1 MHIFTVKDAYDF
13 DKFPKVSRRKKQ
25 FKESEGGQGEVCELV
40 ENYAKQYAEKVA
52 KEAAMDNARK
62 FFENGAN
69 YEMVRNSISLLSD
82 EELQKI
88 YADA

>member
-40 ENYAKQYAEKVA
+40 ENYATRRA
-52 KEAAMDNARK
+52 KEEAKGNARR
-62 FFENGAN
+62 FFENGAS
-69 YEMVRNSISLLSD
+69 YEEILKKSQ
-82 EELQKI
+82 ELDK
-88 YADA
+88 YLKF